1 MTYSM
6 NKPSLSSMEAY
17 LRQMGIVTLP
27 ETPGDLEKEYY
38 RQIYRVLPRD
48 QALSSPAKKA
58 RSRTSIQKDSEK
70 RHL

>member
-1 MTYSM
+1 M

-17 LRQMGIVTLP
+17 LRQMGMVTLP

-48 QALSSPAKKA
+48 RDQALSLPVKKA
-58 RSRTSIQKDSEK
+58 RSKTSIQKNRAK
-70 RHL
+70 KHP